1 MFYNPLSL
9 RFIKLGSL
17 SEMRKENGMHT
28 RKLALLS
35 VLAML
40 FISSY
45 VMLAYATDNEGSLKS
60 GYAVTSNYH
69 GINVP
74 PNTAVTVTAMTTDRC
89 VDVVKFIW
97 KNPAG
102 QVMFE
107 EIKKVYSNGT
117 TFNDN
122 GRIKLVY
129 FANSTFTPDAMGDW
143 GVQAKFI
150 DVNGFCWC
158 CCTKQIH
165 RRATSFNVI
174 PEVPVIGTVGASAAM
189 FAGLGYKI
197 KRKRQK

>member
-1 MFYNPLSL
+1 
-9 RFIKLGSL
+9 
-17 SEMRKENGMHT
+17 MRIRNSI
-28 RKLALLS
+28 LLS
-35 VLAML
+35 VVILLMVSSFVALA
-40 FISSY
+40 S
-45 VMLAYATDNEGSLKS
+45 ATDNEGSLKS

-69 GINVP
+69 GIDVQP
-74 PNTAVTVTAMTTDRC
+74 GTPVTVTAMTTDRC

-102 QVMFE
+102 QVMFVE
-107 EIKKVYSNGT
+107 FKKVYSNGT

-129 FANSTFTPDAMGDW
+129 FANSTYTPDSIGDW

-150 DVNGFCWC
+150 DVNGYCRCWC
-158 CCTKQIH
+158 TCRVH

-174 PEVPVIGTVGASAAM
+174 PEVPVIGTIGASTAM
-189 FAGLGYKI
+189 FAGLGYAI